1 MVVLSM
7 KMTMMITRY
16 WKEPMR
22 ALISQIKVNL
32 QSRVIHMNRVRL
44 RLSRLELE
52 RHQSMLTK
60 MMDQRASGML
70 MTSKAGT

>member
-1 MVVLSM
+1 M

-16 WKEPMR
+16 WKELMR
-22 ALISQIKVNL
+22 ALISRIKVNL

-44 RLSRLELE
+44 RLSRPELV
-52 RHQSMLTK
+52 RHQSMLTR